1 MILFQIEQYIKA
13 PEIPARPPA
22 IENIIVLNMT
32 GLYPV
37 NLTRGSSSRIPMRIF
52 PNLPLTTHF
61 AKNHA
66 AITRMAVTQKNSLC
80 MDSEPTI

>member
-1 MILFQIEQYIKA
+1 VYKA

-22 IENIIVLNMT
+22 IEYIIVLNIT

-37 NLTRGSSSRIPMRIF
+37 NLTLGSSSRIPIRIF
-52 PNLPLTTHF
+52 QNLPLTTHF

-66 AITRMAVTQKNSLC
+66 AITSMAVIQKNILC
-80 MDSEPTI
+80 IDSDPTI

>member
-1 MILFQIEQYIKA
+1 
-13 PEIPARPPA
+13 
-22 IENIIVLNMT
+22 MT

-37 NLTRGSSSRIPMRIF
+37 NLTLGSSSRIPIRIF

-66 AITRMAVTQKNSLC
+66 AITSMAVIQKNILC
-80 MDSEPTI
+80 IDSEPTI

>member
-1 MILFQIEQYIKA
+1 M
-13 PEIPARPPA
+13 PARPPA
-22 IENIIVLNMT
+22 IENIIVLNIT

-37 NLTRGSSSRIPMRIF
+37 NLTLGSSSRIPIRIF

-61 AKNHA
+61 AKKPCSYYYNG
-66 AITRMAVTQKNSLC
+66 VTQRNSC